1 MDRNP
6 REDGVLAGVSCYN
19 TDIMRIWAFWR
30 RVQYTIGFFLFL
42 FIVGGGLYALYGYT
56 PATCLDQKK
65 NGDETGTDC
74 GGRCARI
81 CTFDVKEPY
90 VAWVRSFRATD
101 GFYNAVAYVENRNA
115 NAGSPRVAYTIR
127 LYDKAGLIAERTGT
141 TEFPPNTLYPIFEGR
156 IATGDRVPMQ
166 TTIEFDGDQVWVRAV
181 LEEEQFSLVRR
192 ELTGVDDKPVL
203 TATLKNG
210 ALDEVLDVDVVA
222 TIFNREGTAL
232 TASRTKIPVFSP
244 RSTREVTFTWQ
255 EPIAKTIR
263 SCEVPSDVIL
273 GIDLS
278 GSMNNDGGTPPEPIT
293 SVLRSAEAF
302 TGRLGEQDQ
311 LGLVTYA
318 TDARVVSP
326 LTSTHTMVG
335 STIRGLVIAPA
346 DEQGSTNT
354 GDAIHR
360 AREELTSERHSADAR
375 KVLILLTDGLA
386 TGPGEA
392 PEDYAREAARLLKA
406 ENIELFTIGLGKD
419 LNEAFLTE
427 LATDPKHY
435 FRAPTTATLGQ
446 IYEDITGALC
456 EEGAAVIE
464 ILPKPSADYTPIV
477 P

>member
-1 MDRNP
+1 M
-6 REDGVLAGVSCYN
+6 
-19 TDIMRIWAFWR
+19 
-30 RVQYTIGFFLFL
+30 
-42 FIVGGGLYALYGYT
+42 
-56 PATCLDQKK
+56 
-65 NGDETGTDC
+65 
-74 GGRCARI
+74 
-81 CTFDVKEPY
+81 
-90 VAWVRSFRATD
+90 
-101 GFYNAVAYVENRNA
+101 
-115 NAGSPRVAYTIR
+115 
-127 LYDKAGLIAERTGT
+127 
-141 TEFPPNTLYPIFEGR
+141 
-156 IATGDRVPMQ
+156 
-166 TTIEFDGDQVWVRAV
+166 
-181 LEEEQFSLVRR
+181 
-192 ELTGVDDKPVL
+192 
-203 TATLKNG
+203 
-210 ALDEVLDVDVVA
+210 
-222 TIFNREGTAL
+222 
-232 TASRTKIPVFSP
+232 
-244 RSTREVTFTWQ
+244 
-255 EPIAKTIR
+255 
-263 SCEVPSDVIL
+263 PSDIIL

-293 SVLRSAEAF
+293 SVLSSAEAF

-335 STIRGLVIAPA
+335 STIRELVILPT

-386 TGPGEA
+386 TGPGET

-427 LATDPKHY
+427 LATDAQHY